1 MTGIIHRLF
10 HRHIPGDKETPMN
23 PDNREGNKKTP
34 TPESDRAGVPQLITG
49 IGISVGKKREH
60 NEDALFT
67 LTTNLESGNTQIN
80 LGLYIVADGMGG
92 HEHGELAS
100 ENAVRVM
107 ASKIIQRLPAFISNN
122 DLAISNDS
130 IQEMMKE
137 STLDAHNE
145 VLKNVPGGGTTLT
158 AALVLG
164 DQVTISHIGDS
175 RAYAI
180 TSEGKMKM
188 LTHDHSLVMRL
199 IELGRITPEEAA
211 VHPQRNVLYRALGQA
226 DSIELDIITY
236 TLPVSSYLLIC
247 SDGLWG
253 VVGDDEISEIITTS
267 PSPNIACQRMIEAA
281 NTAGGPDNITALLIQ
296 MPDNVPATKVVFNQE
311 NQKEISHIIEN
322 TTINGTHKGIEQNSF
337 SAADNFRDT
346 GNKP

>member
-1 MTGIIHRLF
+1 LTGIIHRLF
-10 HRHIPGDKETPMN
+10 HRHTLENKVTHIS
-23 PDNREGNKKTP
+23 PDNREVNKRTP
-34 TPESDRAGVPQLITG
+34 TPGSNRAGVPQIIPG
-49 IGISVGKKREH
+49 IGYSIGKKREH

-67 LTTNLESGNTQIN
+67 FTANLESGNTQIN
-80 LGLYIVADGMGG
+80 LGLFIVADGMGG

-100 ENAVRVM
+100 ENAVRIM
-107 ASKIIQRLPAFISNN
+107 ASKIIQKLPAFISNDN
-122 DLAISNDS
+122 LAISLDS

-137 STLDAHNE
+137 SALDAHNE

-164 DQVTISHIGDS
+164 DQITISHIGDS

-180 TSEGKMKM
+180 TSDGKMKM
-188 LTHDHSLVMRL
+188 LTHDHSLVRRL

-253 VVGDDEISEIITTS
+253 VVSDDEIIEIITTS
-267 PSPNIACQRMIEAA
+267 PSPNIACQRMVEAA
-281 NTAGGPDNITALLIQ
+281 NTAGGPDNIAALLIQ
-296 MPDNVPATKVVFNQE
+296 MPDSVPATRVVFNQE
-311 NQKEISHIIEN
+311 NQKERSHIIEN
-322 TTINGTHKGIEQNSF
+322 AIINGTHEGIVQNSF
-337 SAADNFRDT
+337 SATDNFRDT

>member
-1 MTGIIHRLF
+1 LTDIIQRLF
-10 HRHIPGDKETPMN
+10 HRHNPEDKETPMN

-34 TPESDRAGVPQLITG
+34 TPESDRAGVPQLIPG
-49 IGISVGKKREH
+49 IGFSIGKKREH

-67 LTTNLESGNTQIN
+67 FSANLESGNTQIN
-80 LGLYIVADGMGG
+80 MGLYIVADGMGG

-107 ASKIIQRLPAFISNN
+107 ASKIIQKLPAFISNN
-122 DLAISNDS
+122 DLAISLDS

-158 AALVLG
+158 AVLVLG
-164 DQVTISHIGDS
+164 DQITISHIGDS

-226 DSIELDIITY
+226 NSIELDIITY

-253 VVGDDEISEIITTS
+253 VVSDDEISEIITTS
-267 PSPNIACQRMIEAA
+267 PSPTFACQRMIEAA

-296 MPDNVPATKVVFNQE
+296 MPDNVPATKVVFDQE

-322 TTINGTHKGIEQNSF
+322 TTINGTNKGIVQNSF
-337 SAADNFRDT
+337 SAADNLKDT

>member
-1 MTGIIHRLF
+1 
-10 HRHIPGDKETPMN
+10 MN

-34 TPESDRAGVPQLITG
+34 TPKSDRAGVPQLIPG
-49 IGISVGKKREH
+49 IGFSIGKKREH

-67 LTTNLESGNTQIN
+67 FTANLESGNTQIN
-80 LGLYIVADGMGG
+80 MGLYIFADGMGG

-107 ASKIIQRLPAFISNN
+107 ASKIIQKLPAFISNN
-122 DLAISNDS
+122 DLEISLDS

-158 AALVLG
+158 AVLVLS
-164 DQVTISHIGDS
+164 DQITISHIGDS

-188 LTHDHSLVMRL
+188 LTQDHSLVMRL
-199 IELGRITPEEAA
+199 IELGSINPEEAA

-267 PSPNIACQRMIEAA
+267 SSPNIACQRMIEAA

-311 NQKEISHIIEN
+311 NQKEISHIIKN
-322 TTINGTHKGIEQNSF
+322 TTINGTHKGIVQNSF
-337 SAADNFRDT
+337 SAADNYKDT

>member
-10 HRHIPGDKETPMN
+10 HRNIQEDKETSKG
-23 PDNREGNKKTP
+23 PDNREGNVRTP
-34 TPESDRAGVPQLITG
+34 TPESDRSGVPQIIPG
-49 IGISVGKKREH
+49 IGFSIGKKREH

-67 LTTNLESGNTQIN
+67 FTTNLESGNTQIN
-80 LGLYIVADGMGG
+80 MGLYIVADGMGG

-100 ENAVRVM
+100 ENTVRIM
-107 ASKIIQRLPAFISNN
+107 ASKIIQRLPSFISNS
-122 DLAISNDS
+122 DLAISLDS
-130 IQEMMKE
+130 IQELMKE

-164 DQVTISHIGDS
+164 DQITISHVGDS

-211 VHPQRNVLYRALGQA
+211 VHPQRNVLYRALGQV

-236 TLPVSSYLLIC
+236 TLPVSSYLLLC

-253 VVGDDEISEIITTS
+253 VVGDDKISEIITTS

-281 NTAGGPDNITALLIQ
+281 NTAGGPDNITAILIQ
-296 MPDNVPATKVVFNQE
+296 MPDNVPATRVVFNQE
-311 NQKEISHIIEN
+311 NQ
-322 TTINGTHKGIEQNSF
+322 
-337 SAADNFRDT
+337 
-346 GNKP
+346 

>member
-1 MTGIIHRLF
+1 
-10 HRHIPGDKETPMN
+10 
-23 PDNREGNKKTP
+23 
-34 TPESDRAGVPQLITG
+34 
-49 IGISVGKKREH
+49 
-60 NEDALFT
+60 
-67 LTTNLESGNTQIN
+67 
-80 LGLYIVADGMGG
+80 
-92 HEHGELAS
+92 
-100 ENAVRVM
+100 M
-107 ASKIIQRLPAFISNN
+107 ASKIIQKLPAFIFNN
-122 DLAISNDS
+122 DLAISLGS

-158 AALVLG
+158 AVLVLG
-164 DQVTISHIGDS
+164 DQITISHIGDS

-188 LTHDHSLVMRL
+188 LTQDHSLVMRL

-236 TLPVSSYLLIC
+236 ILPVSSYLLIC

-253 VVGDDEISEIITTS
+253 VVDDDEISEIITTS
-267 PSPNIACQRMIEAA
+267 SSPNVACKRMIEAA
-281 NTAGGPDNITALLIQ
+281 NSAGGPDNITALLIQ

-322 TTINGTHKGIEQNSF
+322 TTINGTHKGIVQNSF
-337 SAADNFRDT
+337 SAADNFKDT

>member
-34 TPESDRAGVPQLITG
+34 TPESDRAGVPQLIPG
-49 IGISVGKKREH
+49 IGFSVGKKREH

-67 LTTNLESGNTQIN
+67 ITTNLESGNTQIN
-80 LGLYIVADGMGG
+80 LGLYIVAEGMGG

-164 DQVTISHIGDS
+164 DQV
-175 RAYAI
+175 
-180 TSEGKMKM
+180 
-188 LTHDHSLVMRL
+188 
-199 IELGRITPEEAA
+199 
-211 VHPQRNVLYRALGQA
+211 
-226 DSIELDIITY
+226 
-236 TLPVSSYLLIC
+236 
-247 SDGLWG
+247 
-253 VVGDDEISEIITTS
+253 
-267 PSPNIACQRMIEAA
+267 
-281 NTAGGPDNITALLIQ
+281 
-296 MPDNVPATKVVFNQE
+296 
-311 NQKEISHIIEN
+311 
-322 TTINGTHKGIEQNSF
+322 
-337 SAADNFRDT
+337 
-346 GNKP
+346 